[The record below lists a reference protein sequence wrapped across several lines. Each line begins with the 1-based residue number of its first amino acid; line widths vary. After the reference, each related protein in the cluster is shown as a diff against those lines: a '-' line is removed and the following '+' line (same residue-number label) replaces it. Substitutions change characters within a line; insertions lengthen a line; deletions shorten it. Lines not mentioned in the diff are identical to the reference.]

1 MKKVINILTI
11 IFVQL
16 VLLETVVMAFTLKL
30 NVTSNKENLNVGEE
44 VVITIDWKDGMQA
57 ADFILNYD
65 NKNFEFVNI
74 DIDDTF
80 YKVEDSK
87 VKIAWVS
94 LNDIDKT
101 SINVTFKALKPGKA
115 SFSTEISG
123 GFATGELVLP
133 DNYDTGN
140 TIVKVNGFTIESMIP
155 IIILIAIIFAII
167 VLIKANK
174 SKKQK
179 K

>member
-1 MKKVINILTI
+1 MKRVINILTI

-16 VLLETVVMAFTLKL
+16 VLLGTVTMAFTLKL

-65 NKNFEFVNI
+65 SKRFEFVSI
-74 DIDDTF
+74 DIDDIF

-94 LNDIDKT
+94 LDDIDKT
-101 SINVTFKALKPGKA
+101 SINIIFKALKPGKA
-115 SFSTEISG
+115 NFSTEISG
-123 GFATGELVLP
+123 GFATGKLVLP
-133 DNYDTGN
+133 DNYDTGS
-140 TIVKVNGFTIESMIP
+140 TTVKVNRLTMEYILP
-155 IIILIAIIFAII
+155 IIVIVVVFIII
-167 VLIKANK
+167 VLIVI
-174 SKKQK
+174 KKTKIFK